1 MSLIALIVILVALG
15 TGLWWVNSTPKMNS
29 TIKTLLNVVLI
40 GTAIILVLSAFGI
53 WQEIR
58 DVKVPKL

>member
-15 TGLWWVNSTPKMNS
+15 VGLWWVNSTPKMNS
-29 TIKTLLNVVLI
+29 TIKTLLNFVLI
-40 GTAIILVLSAFGI
+40 ATAVILVLSAFGI